1 MVIAYLAAIPIST
14 AAPYK
19 ISNFTAGRL
28 TQSKKKAGENKRLVV
43 NKILGVKSSFR
54 TNLATMSA
62 WGWGGSEPSWKG
74 SSGPM
79 FERRDGSLVHEW
91 GEEQAMGAKFQA
103 RFQRNATCEMPQRWD
118 SSK

>member
-1 MVIAYLAAIPIST
+1 M
-14 AAPYK
+14 
-19 ISNFTAGRL
+19 
-28 TQSKKKAGENKRLVV
+28 VV